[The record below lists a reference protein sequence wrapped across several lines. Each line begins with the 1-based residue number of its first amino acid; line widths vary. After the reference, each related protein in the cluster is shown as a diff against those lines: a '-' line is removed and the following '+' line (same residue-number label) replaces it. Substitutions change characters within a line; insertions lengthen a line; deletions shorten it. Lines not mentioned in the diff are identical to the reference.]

1 MTTVRALL
9 AVAALKGWETCQLD
23 VSNAFL
29 HGDLHEDVYMLL
41 PPGYTSPG
49 CVITPSSLGIVSA
62 RGSGRACKLLK
73 ALYGLKQAP
82 RQWFAKLSTALVS
95 FGFVQSKAEYSL
107 FTKTVQDK
115 FTAILVYVDDMM
127 IAGNDKQEIIKL
139 KQQLSS
145 QFHMKDLGEL
155 RYFLGLEIVRTAQG
169 LFVSQKKYIT
179 DLVREYNLAHSKPM
193 KLPLHTQV
201 KLTATSGTPLSQPE
215 QYRRLIG
222 KLLYLT
228 LTRPDVSYAVQLL
241 SQYLQS
247 PTTAHMQAA
256 LHVVRYLKGSP
267 GQGILMA
274 NTSAAQLTAFCDS
287 DWASCPD
294 TRRSTTGYCILLGQS
309 PVSWKTKK
317 QSVVSRSSAEAE
329 YRSMAVTCCEVVWLL
344 SLLKDLGITK
354 LTPVH
359 LKCNNQAALFIAANP
374 VFHERTK
381 HIDIDCHF
389 VRDQI
394 KSGVIQPSYVHT
406 SQQLADLFTKALPT
420 AQHQKLLSK
429 LGVSNLF
436 HPPT

>member
-1 MTTVRALL
+1 MQYKAS
-9 AVAALKGWETCQLD
+9 Q
-23 VSNAFL
+23 N
-29 HGDLHEDVYMLL
+29 
-41 PPGYTSPG
+41 
-49 CVITPSSLGIVSA
+49 SS
-62 RGSGRACKLLK
+62 
-73 ALYGLKQAP
+73 QN
-82 RQWFAKLSTALVS
+82 LVS
-95 FGFVQSKAEYSL
+95 FGFLQSKADYSL

-201 KLTATSGTPLSQPE
+201 KLSGTPLSQPE

-256 LHVVRYLKGSP
+256 LHVVQYLKGSP

-274 NTSAAQLTAFCDS
+274 NNSAAQLTAFCDS
-287 DWASCPD
+287 DWASCPY
-294 TRRSTTGYCILLGQS
+294 TRRSTTVYCILLGQS
-309 PVSWKTKK
+309 LVSWKTKK

-344 SLLKDLGITK
+344 SLVKDLGITK
-354 LTPVH
+354 PTPVH
-359 LKCNNQAALFIAANP
+359 LQ
-374 VFHERTK
+374 
-381 HIDIDCHF
+381 
-389 VRDQI
+389 
-394 KSGVIQPSYVHT
+394 
-406 SQQLADLFTKALPT
+406 
-420 AQHQKLLSK
+420 
-429 LGVSNLF
+429 
-436 HPPT
+436 